1 MQNIEKLKYPI
12 GTFKIPENIS
22 KEDITLWI
30 TQLKSFPERL
40 KQAVLPL
47 SDKQLD
53 TPYRPGGWTIR
64 QVIHHLAD
72 THMNIFMRVKLALT
86 EDHPI
91 IKPFQQDAWVEL
103 SDSLYYPIEPSLK
116 ILEGIHERLAYLFEN
131 LTEDDLKKKFTH
143 PGYNKVFT
151 IEQVIGLFTWH
162 GNHHLAHITNSI
174 NL

>member
-1 MQNIEKLKYPI
+1 
-12 GTFKIPENIS
+12 
-22 KEDITLWI
+22 
-30 TQLKSFPERL
+30 
-40 KQAVLPL
+40 
-47 SDKQLD
+47 
-53 TPYRPGGWTIR
+53 
-64 QVIHHLAD
+64 
-72 THMNIFMRVKLALT
+72 MNIFIRVKLALT

-103 SDSLYYPIEPSLK
+103 LDSLYYPIEPSLK

-162 GNHHLAHITNSI
+162 GTHHLAHITNSI
-174 NL
+174 DL